1 MTAGYYKMRRGW
13 MDSPDFGPVSK
24 KAPLCERAAWIWLIE
39 HAAWKPQK
47 CRFGGAEIELQ
58 RGQLIASFRYLATAW
73 GWDKER
79 VRRFL
84 KVRQQRDSMDRKSTT
99 PGETAG
105 SLITICNYEKYQGD
119 PDRGETASETATRQ
133 LAPRTRDKEEE
144 ERTKKVRKKDSDY
157 AFSGAIVRLTWRD
170 FATWL
175 EAYKAIPDLR
185 AALQKRDDWLA
196 TLPASDRRRKD
207 WFLPTSNWLEKETKR
222 HLAEQAQAQGSDAYD
237 PDVIH

>member
-1 MTAGYYKMRRGW
+1 MTGGYYKMYRGW
-13 MDSPDFGPVSK
+13 MDSSDFKRVSE

-39 HAAWKPQK
+39 RAAWKPRK
-47 CRFGGAEIELQ
+47 CQVGGTEIQLQ
-58 RGQLIASFRYLATAW
+58 RSQLIASFRYLARAW

-84 KVRQQRDSMDRKSTT
+84 KVRRERDDIRRENTT
-99 PGETAG
+99 PGETGG
-105 SLITICNYEKYQGD
+105 SLITICNYEKYQSD
-119 PDRGETASETATRQ
+119 PDLGETADETETRQ
-133 LAPRTRDKEEE
+133 LEPRTRDKEEE

-170 FATWL
+170 FANWQG
-175 EAYKAIPDLR
+175 AYKAVPDLR

-207 WFLPTSNWLEKETKR
+207 WFLPTSNWLAKENKQ
-222 HLAEQAQAQGSDAYD
+222 HLAEQAQGSDAYD